1 MYHKN
6 LPLVKAYV
14 ILLTSMHIIFTI
26 FANIMCPIMFF
37 FFYVAKTFRK
47 KEFEKKKKGDSK
59 LFMAKIFDE
68 IINFKM
74 IYR

>member
-26 FANIMCPIMFF
+26 FANIMCPIIF

-59 LFMAKIFDE
+59 LFMAKLFDE
-68 IINFKM
+68 VIKLLLILK
-74 IYR
+74 